1 MADVRSDGAGLSE
14 AERAAVKERAAE
26 LRAEKSRGTSA
37 AKREKGLKA
46 VLDAIAA
53 MAEPDR
59 GLAETFH
66 TIVTEVAPDLEPKTW
81 YGMPA
86 YAKNGKVLTFFQAAG
101 KFDARYA
108 TFGFNDVAQLDDGA
122 LWPTAYAVI
131 EFTDAVKATVRDLIA
146 RAVG

>member
-1 MADVRSDGAGLSE
+1 MADVRSEGAGLSE

-46 VLDAIAA
+46 VLDAIEA
-53 MAEPDR
+53 MGEPDR

-66 TIVTEVAPDLEPKTW
+66 TIVTEAAPDLEPKTW

-86 YAKNGKVLTFFQAAG
+86 YAKDGKVLTFFQAAG

-122 LWPTAYAVI
+122 LWPTAYAVT
-131 EFTDAVKATVRDLIA
+131 EFTDAVKAAVRDLIA
-146 RAVG
+146 KAVG

>member
-26 LRAEKSRGTSA
+26 VRAEKSRGSSA
-37 AKREKGLKA
+37 ARREKGLKA
-46 VLDAIAA
+46 VLEAIAA
-53 MAEPDR
+53 MDEPDR

-66 TIVTEVAPDLEPKTW
+66 AIVTDVAPDLEPKTW

-86 YAKNGKVLTFFQAAG
+86 YAKDGKVLTFFQAAG

-108 TFGFNDVAQLDDGA
+108 TFGFNDVARLDDGP
-122 LWPTAYAVI
+122 LWPTAYAI
-131 EFTDAVKATVRDLIA
+131 TDFTDDTTSAVRGLIA